1 MSISVETNLDYL
13 IDALR
18 LHLGDTTVDSYRYT
32 DEWLRTSLVGA
43 VKALMRWWNAKYL
56 INNTTYDAER
66 NTSKWTYSY
75 TDPPLIQHDDEY
87 PIILMASIV
96 IKSGSLENVSW
107 SLGRWKDSE
116 ISYSNIASGNTKD
129 VSIIRD
135 WKFLEL
141 ILSPPIKKLKGSLKG
156 SLPGYQG
163 NVHETR
169 NDY

>member
-1 MSISVETNLDYL
+1 MSISTETNLDYL
-13 IDALR
+13 IDGLR
-18 LHLGDTTVDSYRYT
+18 LHLGDTTVGSYRYT

-56 INNTTYDAER
+56 INNTTYNAER

-75 TDPPLIQHDDEY
+75 ADPPLLQHDDEY

-107 SLGRWKDSE
+107 NLGRWRDAE
-116 ISYSNIASGNTKD
+116 ISYSNIATGNTKD
-129 VSIIRD
+129 TSILRD
-135 WKFLEL
+135 WRFLEL
-141 ILSPPIKKLKGSLKG
+141 ILTPPTRKLKRSLKG
-156 SLPGYQG
+156 SLPGFQE
-163 NVHETR
+163 NTHETR